1 VAGELKPPRV
11 RPVIRRIA
19 IWVTPV
25 LLLIAAW
32 QIWDAIEARRLDR
45 AIAAIAGQ
53 PVPTKIVAGATDE
66 GAGKYYAAAAVFAV
80 SVKRGDSFQ
89 ATPGGPLV
97 DAAIAMRDALAGGTP
112 PPKRALD
119 EASRQIEESRPVF
132 DLISKATAMPFE
144 RFAPG
149 TDFNYRFSGLLD
161 VHRLAGLETMHLVMD
176 GQGDPAARTVIDRLA
191 SLRAFDEQNWLFE
204 MTRARQ
210 VRDIATDIGILVSH
224 ATVSEDRLIDLDRTL
239 SRTYANGDL
248 ERAIRAEVLW
258 TYGTFRTFWERP
270 SRAGLGFL
278 YRPLLRHYL
287 VNRAE
292 TTADALRAAR
302 LPWPDRIR
310 AMEQIV
316 ERQSML
322 PTIVPYLGA
331 PIAPQFRGTTI
342 TAAEGL
348 AALRCARV
356 VIAIE
361 RYRRLH
367 KAAPAALNDVMTE
380 GDEVKID
387 PFTGTSLRYARTDTS
402 YVVYS
407 IGRDGKD
414 ENGTFSS
421 PLPAWQTKTT
431 APPID
436 IGVRVILK

>member
-1 VAGELKPPRV
+1 MAGELKPPRV

-32 QIWDAIEARRLDR
+32 QIWDAIEARRLER
-45 AIAAIAGQ
+45 ALAAIAGP
-53 PVPTKIVAGATDE
+53 PVPTKIVAGPTDE

-80 SVKRGDSFQ
+80 SVKRSDSFQ
-89 ATPGGPLV
+89 ATPGGPIV
-97 DAAIAMRDALAGGTP
+97 EAAIAMRDALAKGTP
-112 PPKRALD
+112 PPKQALD
-119 EASRQIEESRPVF
+119 EAAGQIEQSQPVF
-132 DLISKATAMPFE
+132 DLISQATALPFE

-161 VHRLAGLETMHLVMD
+161 VHRLVGLETMHLAMG
-176 GQGDPAARTVIDRLA
+176 GQGDAAARMLIDRLA

-204 MTRARQ
+204 VTRARQ
-210 VRDIATDIGILVSH
+210 VRDIATDIGILLSH
-224 ATVSEDRLIDLDRTL
+224 VTVSEDRLNDLDRTL
-239 SRTYANGDL
+239 SRTYANDDL
-248 ERAIRAEVLW
+248 ERAIRGEALL

-278 YRPLLRHYL
+278 YLPLLRHHL

-292 TTADALRAAR
+292 TGADALRAAR

-316 ERQSML
+316 DRQSVL
-322 PTIVPYLGA
+322 PTIVPFFGA
-331 PIAPQFRGTTI
+331 PIASQLRQTTI
-342 TAAEGL
+342 GDAEGL
-348 AALRCARV
+348 AALRSARM

-361 RYRRLH
+361 RYRRVH
-367 KAAPAALNDVMTE
+367 KAAPAALSDVMTE
-380 GDEVKID
+380 GDDVTID

-431 APPID
+431 APPVD
-436 IGVRVILK
+436 IGVRVILR